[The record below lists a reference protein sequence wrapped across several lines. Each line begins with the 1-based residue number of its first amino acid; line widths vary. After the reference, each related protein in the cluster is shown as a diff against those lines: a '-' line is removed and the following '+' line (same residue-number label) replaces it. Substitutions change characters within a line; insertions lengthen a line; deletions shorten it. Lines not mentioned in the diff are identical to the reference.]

1 MFTSSQSSI
10 ASVSYSMFSAYA
22 AAMKVPVPTF
32 FLFDALISG
41 SPITLGYALISLS
54 GSPASMRSG

>member
-1 MFTSSQSSI
+1 
-10 ASVSYSMFSAYA
+10 MFSAYA